1 MAMLHIFT
9 ETISFKFMSI
19 VRFSLEGMPL
29 MLTSGK
35 PTLYK
40 SGNRKQEGDLLFN
53 TFVMFL
59 FYTIKLKMTVH
70 SL

>member
-1 MAMLHIFT
+1 
-9 ETISFKFMSI
+9 MSI